1 MQKKQENICCRF
13 AERER
18 NSYDETNDLPA
29 MQRGNESTAYKS
41 GMDVKQ
47 VVSVID
53 GNNQTCAPALSIPVH
68 PSQDNGH
75 VGLA

>member
-1 MQKKQENICCRF
+1 MQKKQENTCCRF
-13 AERER
+13 EERER

-29 MQRGNESTAYKS
+29 MQRGNEPTACKS

-53 GNNQTCAPALSIPVH
+53 GNNQTGSPTLSIPVH